1 MVRLFALLTL
11 VCAARVASAGDA
23 RGSSETLV
31 GWSDDGTRYAVS
43 GFRTAGTQGGEFFLE
58 VRENGKALYHW
69 KQPDAPE
76 SPSPDRIDV
85 ETWEPVKK
93 FGLKRLDGDGA
104 RKRFA
109 TQLVA
114 VSTTRMNDRYS
125 CGTGGWSVKK
135 KAGTAS
141 LFAQTAAKG
150 RCFRVMGG
158 YVNKGGT
165 HALVKVRE
173 AWHVPARGERVT
185 EEHDRFV
192 LVRL

>member
-1 MVRLFALLTL
+1 MRALFAILTV
-11 VCAARVASAGDA
+11 VCGARAAVAGEA

-31 GWSDDGTRYAVS
+31 GWSEDGTRYAVS
-43 GFRTAGTQGGEFFLE
+43 GFSTNGPQGGEFFLE
-58 VRENGKALYHW
+58 VRENGKAVYHW
-69 KQPDAPE
+69 KQPEDPD
-76 SPSPDRIDV
+76 SLSPDRIDV
-85 ETWEPVKK
+85 ETWAPVKK
-93 FGLKRLDGDGA
+93 FALKRLDGAKA

-114 VSTTRMNDRYS
+114 VSTTRMNDRYT
-125 CGTGGWSVKK
+125 CGAGGWSLKK
-135 KAGTAS
+135 KAGAAS

-150 RCFRVMGG
+150 RCFRVMAG
-158 YVNKGGT
+158 YINGGGT

-173 AWHVPARGERVT
+173 AWVVPAQAERIT